1 MDGARLFLDLSALL
15 GFFGTHRAPMGMAR
29 VQMAL
34 LEAALAPPALLA
46 PVAFPDAAP
55 GLREVPAAPLRALL
69 DAARAGGDAQAP
81 DFLQARAA
89 LEAALLAA
97 PAPRIGAGDRILH
110 PAPQRPD
117 DLLRLL
123 PWQEAGA
130 LLCVLFHDAIPLSAP
145 EHVPLPTLR
154 DFGWLF
160 GTLCLAADR
169 VAAVSR
175 HSAAEFTRW
184 QRRFL
189 PGLEL
194 PVAAMPM
201 DAPFPAA
208 PPGALPPPLAD
219 GRPFVLCVSTLE
231 SRKDH
236 ATLLRAWKA
245 LLRRHGEAA
254 VPDLVLVGRE
264 GFGAEAALRLLRQVP
279 ELARKV
285 HWRAGLGDGALAA
298 LYRACLF
305 SVFNSFEEGW
315 GLPVTEALAF
325 GKLVLAPDHSSLR
338 EAGGEAALYFPPG
351 EAEALAALAW
361 TLVADPARRRALEAE
376 RLPRARLRPWRAV
389 AEGLARDLL
398 AGAPALP
405 PPVARMPLPL
415 DRHLMV
421 SPAPDARGLPPPG
434 SLLPLLLRAGDGW
447 GGLEP
452 GGCWLLR
459 PPPGGHPARLRVP
472 ALPGGGT
479 RRLFLEFESP
489 PAAVT
494 LHLRAGGRA
503 LAVPMGASEARL
515 LVVDLPPGEDAVEFG
530 ADGAAAP
537 IADDPRRLVARL
549 RALRLCD
556 ARHAPHPHEI
566 MEPERCHVLPAPPP

>member
-15 GFFGTHRAPMGMAR
+15 GFFGAHRAPMGMAR

-34 LEAALAPPALLA
+34 LEAGQAPPALLT
-46 PVAFPDAAP
+46 PVAFPPGAP
-55 GLREVPAAPLRALL
+55 GLREVPLPPLRALL
-69 DAARAGGDAQAP
+69 DAARAGGDARDPA
-81 DFLQARAA
+81 FLAARDA
-89 LEAALLAA
+89 LDAALLAA
-97 PAPRIGAGDRILH
+97 PPPRIAAGDRILH

-123 PWQEAGA
+123 PWQRRGA

-154 DFGWLF
+154 DFGWMF
-160 GTLCLAADR
+160 GTICLAADR
-169 VAAVSR
+169 LAAVSR
-175 HSAAEFTRW
+175 HSAREFTRW

-189 PGLEL
+189 PSLEM
-194 PVAAMPM
+194 PVAVMPM

-208 PPGALPPPLAD
+208 PAAPLPAPLAD

-245 LLRRHGEAA
+245 LIRRHGAAA
-254 VPDLVLVGRE
+254 VPDLVLAGRE

-285 HWRAGLGDGALAA
+285 HWFQALGDGALAA

-325 GKLVLAPDHSSLR
+325 GRLVLAPDHSSLR

-351 EAEALAALAW
+351 DAEALAALAW
-361 TLVADPARRRALEAE
+361 GLVADPARRRVLEAE

-389 AEGLARDLL
+389 AEGLAQDLL
-398 AGAPALP
+398 ADAPALP
-405 PPVARMPLPL
+405 PPVARMALPL
-415 DRHLMV
+415 GRHLMV
-421 SPAPDARGLPPPG
+421 SPAPDARGLPPAA
-434 SLLPLLLRAGDGW
+434 SLLPLLLREGDGW
-447 GGLEP
+447 GELEP
-452 GGCWLLR
+452 GGCWVLQ
-459 PPPGGHPARLRVP
+459 PPPGGAPARLRLP
-472 ALPGGGT
+472 PLPGGGT
-479 RRLFLEFESP
+479 RRLFLEFEAP
-489 PAAVT
+489 PARVI
-494 LHLRAGGRA
+494 LHVRAGARS
-503 LAVPMGASEARL
+503 LTEPMGASEDR
-515 LVVDLPPGEDAVEFG
+515 LVVLDLPQGQDEVEFD
-530 ADGAAAP
+530 AAGAAAP

-549 RALRLCD
+549 RAMRLCD
-556 ARHAPHPHEI
+556 ATQAPHPHEI
-566 MEPERCHVLPAPPP
+566 MEPSRCRTLAESPP